1 MSSDLPTIDGSPSD
15 PLPTG
20 WRVPLSLMILAGPI
34 IGMMISRTVMSFAD
48 FIMVSKIS
56 DDAMAAV
63 MPAGISVWCMVCF
76 GFGVVTVT
84 NTFVSQALGRGELSE
99 CSRYSWQGLYLAG
112 LLGLFVL
119 PAWWLAPWY
128 FEVAGHA
135 PEVQRLEIIYFRVSL
150 FGIMPAIAANVV
162 TNFFNG
168 VHRPSVGLAAAVIA
182 NSFNIGANYI
192 LIFGKFGFPEMG
204 IAGAAWATTA
214 SSTLQILILFA
225 IWMGPFYAQKY
236 ASRTTWRP
244 SWSRLKR
251 IIRVGLPVGVH
262 FQSELIGFTV
272 FTVFMVGKYGTAQ
285 MAANNLAFKFL
296 EIAFMPVVGLS
307 IALTA
312 AVGKAIGRGQPDHAR
327 LLTRWTLGGALCYM
341 MVIASIYFIFRFQ
354 LPGLIRSDLDPQV
367 VEWAAKLLVLC
378 AIFQIFDAFGITM
391 SGALRGAGDTF
402 WPGMT
407 TFFLTCTVFLG
418 GGYLMMHFAPGLQSI
433 GPWIAATV
441 YICTYGVVMAMRWW
455 LGPWEKIDIFKEKT
469 TKPKATVEPA

>member
-1 MSSDLPTIDGSPSD
+1 MPSQPPAIDESSSA

-20 WRVPLSLMILAGPI
+20 WRVPLSLLVLAGPI

-84 NTFVSQALGRGELSE
+84 NTFVSQALGKGEFSE

-112 LLGLFVL
+112 LIGLVVL

-128 FEVAGHA
+128 FSVAGHE

-182 NSFNIGANYI
+182 NSFNIGANYV
-192 LIFGKFGFPEMG
+192 LIFGKLGFPEMG
-204 IAGAAWATTA
+204 IAGAAWATAIA
-214 SSTLQILILFA
+214 SALQLAILFV
-225 IWMGPFYAQKY
+225 IWMGPYYAHKY

-244 SWSRLKR
+244 SWTRLRR
-251 IIRVGLPVGVH
+251 IVRVGLPVGVH
-262 FQSELIGFTV
+262 FQSDILGFTV
-272 FTVFMVGKYGTAQ
+272 FTVFMVGTYGTAQ

-312 AVGKAIGRGQPDHAR
+312 AVGKSIGRGRPDHAR
-327 LLTRWTLGGALCYM
+327 LLTRWTLGGALVYM
-341 MVIASIYFIFRFQ
+341 TVIASIYLLFRFE
-354 LPGLIRSDLDPQV
+354 LPGLIRDDLSQDV
-367 VEWAAKLLVLC
+367 IDWAATLLVFC
-378 AIFQIFDAFGITM
+378 ALFQLFDAFGITM

-407 TFFLTCTVFLG
+407 TFVLTCTVFLG
-418 GGYLMMHFAPGLQSI
+418 GGFMMMKLAPGMESR
-433 GPWIAATV
+433 GPWIAATA
-441 YICTYGVVMAMRWW
+441 YICVYGVVMALRWW
-455 LGPWEKIDIFKEKT
+455 YGPWEKIDIFED
-469 TKPKATVEPA
+469 KPAAVNVAVEPA